1 MGFVFCMEICYIF
14 CIFANCPK
22 GVTNV
27 KTASFTYKTEP
38 CSDVLVIGGGLAG
51 MYAALAAA
59 ESGAAVRILCK
70 SKTGGS
76 GNSVVAMSVHRF
88 APDAPGLREDYRR
101 RFLASGA
108 GQQNAETAAFF
119 VDHAAAA
126 MERLRGFGLP
136 LEYRTLSENGE
147 EYPYLACCS
156 PKQGRILTKAVR
168 GKLNEHPNITVE
180 DGVTVC
186 DILTGHGRAQGALAL
201 CGGELR
207 VYPAKAVILGC
218 GGAGGIYAATSNTRD
233 VTGDGYAMAAR
244 CGLPLQGMEF
254 VQFYPYRIYSP
265 GRADIFP
272 DLFDHGAVLRNE
284 KGERFMDCDRYPM
297 KELENRDVVARAE
310 FAEKEVRLDLSGCDK
325 AYLER
330 ECPNIAR
337 MARDNPDKPLLI
349 RPVAHFF
356 MGGVP
361 LRTDCATDVAG
372 LYACGEVTG
381 GLHGAN
387 RLAGSALTE
396 TVVFGLIAGE
406 NAAKYAAADTAAPE
420 TDAAADRILSGYPEL
435 GADSLRDLRSEL
447 RETMQKDVSVIR
459 TQEGMERA
467 LGGIGKLR
475 DALRE
480 RRPASLAEWNELRS
494 MLATAESVTRAA
506 LERKESLGAHCR
518 VG

>member
-1 MGFVFCMEICYIF
+1 MNYPTCSV
-14 CIFANCPK
+14 
-22 GVTNV
+22 
-27 KTASFTYKTEP
+27 EP
-38 CSDVLVIGGGLAG
+38 CSDVLVVGGGLSG
-51 MYAALAAA
+51 MYSAMAAGAA
-59 ESGAAVRILCK
+59 GAAVRILCK

-101 RFLASGA
+101 RFVSSGA
-108 GQQNAETAAFF
+108 GEQDQTVAAFF

-126 MERLRGFGLP
+126 MERLRTLGLP
-136 LEYRTLSENGE
+136 LEYRTLSENGG

-168 GKLNEHPNITVE
+168 EKLREYPNITVE

-186 DILTGHGRAQGALAL
+186 DILSENGRVQGVLAL
-201 CGGELR
+201 CGSEMR
-207 VYPAKAVILGC
+207 VYPAKTVILCC
-218 GGAGGIYAATSNTRD
+218 GGAGNVYAATSNTRD
-233 VTGDGYAMAAR
+233 LTGDGYAMAAR
-244 CGLPLQGMEF
+244 CGLPLRGMEF

-265 GRADIFP
+265 KRADIFP

-284 KGERFMDCDRYPM
+284 KGERFMDCGKYPK

-310 FAEKEVRLDLSGCDK
+310 FAEKEVRLDLSECDK

-337 MARDNPDKPLLI
+337 MARDYPDKPLLI

-356 MGGVP
+356 MGGIP
-361 LRTDCATDVAG
+361 LRTDASTDVPG

-396 TVVFGLIAGE
+396 TVLFGFLAGE
-406 NAAKYAAADTAAPE
+406 NAAKYAAADEAKPEPEKAAERLLP
-420 TDAAADRILSGYPEL
+420 DYPEL
-435 GADSLRDLRSEL
+435 GEDTVRDLREEL
-447 RETMQKDVSVIR
+447 RSVMWKDVSVVR
-459 TQEGMERA
+459 TETGM
-467 LGGIGKLR
+467 
-475 DALRE
+475 RE
-480 RRPASLAEWNELRS
+480 AKRTIEKIKSAMQSRHPANLAEWVELRD
-494 MLATAESVTRAA
+494 LCFTAECVTDAA
-506 LERKESLGAHCR
+506 LERKDSLGAHCR
-518 VG
+518 AD